1 MRFNKKKKQQRLF
14 FSITEAEV
22 KECRRNRRRRKRKRD
37 WVSVCSSMAHQATP
51 GDIGITLVLF
61 KNSKFA
67 VICLLHVHGLW
78 A

>member
-1 MRFNKKKKQQRLF
+1 MFVQVW
-14 FSITEAEV
+14 T
-22 KECRRNRRRRKRKRD
+22 
-37 WVSVCSSMAHQATP
+37 HQATP